1 MEYDEKLV
9 EEIRSKVAFVLKH
22 LGSAKYNCLSAGQTD
37 HDYVDDQI
45 HIWSS
50 GNLQEPNCLFWVCI
64 RRKKSSWIFFS
75 KIEEVFVFGQ
85 HEDYVI
91 RYNHGIWVKYIDVLF
106 DRAKSMCLE
115 VGVGKKNEMDEDF
128 LPIDDSDV
136 FSELK

>member
-9 EEIRSKVAFVLKH
+9 EEIRSKIAFILEH
-22 LGSAKYNCLSAGQTD
+22 LGSTKYNRLSAGKTD

-91 RYNHGIWVKYIDVLF
+91 RYNHGRWVNHIDILF
-106 DRAKSMCLE
+106 DKAKSMCLE
-115 VGVGKKNEMDEDF
+115 SDVSEKNKRDENF